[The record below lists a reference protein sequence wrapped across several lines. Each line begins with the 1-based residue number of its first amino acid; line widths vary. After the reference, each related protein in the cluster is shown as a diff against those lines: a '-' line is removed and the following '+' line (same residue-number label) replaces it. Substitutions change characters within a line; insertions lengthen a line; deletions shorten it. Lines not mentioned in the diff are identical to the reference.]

1 MKVKPPRFYRHRI
14 IRPKYRKIKD
24 KSCPPIV
31 APAPQRIVEGIA
43 SVELLVYVIIAKYLD
58 HLPLYRQCSI
68 YKRYGFSVSR
78 QNMVRWVEK
87 AAQWMEPIYNYM
99 EMELIEGDYL
109 QVDET
114 PIEYCDPDYGMKKS
128 RKGYLCGYSRPNENV
143 CYKWRLSRTH
153 EATTAHFA
161 DFKGVLQSDAYQPY
175 ITFEKG
181 NEFVELAACMG
192 PCPPQVLRRQ
202 RPEPSRVR
210 RLPRACWEAVCRRN
224 RNPRKEPFTRSRS
237 RATSEEIR
245 QHARSYLPRIRNFET
260 KVLAQEPSRES
271 LRLLASNLELPLD
284 LPHPWSSRHRQ
295 QCYGKRDSPNGDRE
309 KELALRRSP

>member
-1 MKVKPPRFYRHRI
+1 MRRRPPTSPTSRECSKAMPTNLTSPSKRGTSSWSWRLAG
-14 IRPKYRKIKD
+14 PM
-24 KSCPPIV
+24 
-31 APAPQRIVEGIA
+31 PAA
-43 SVELLVYVIIAKYLD
+43 SVFRFAVV
-58 HLPLYRQCSI
+58 
-68 YKRYGFSVSR
+68 
-78 QNMVRWVEK
+78 
-87 AAQWMEPIYNYM
+87 
-99 EMELIEGDYL
+99 
-109 QVDET
+109 VD
-114 PIEYCDPDYGMKKS
+114 S
-128 RKGYLCGYSRPNENV
+128 S
-143 CYKWRLSRTH
+143 
-153 EATTAHFA
+153 
-161 DFKGVLQSDAYQPY
+161 
-175 ITFEKG
+175 
-181 NEFVELAACMG
+181 
-192 PCPPQVLRRQ
+192 VLRRQ
-202 RPEPSRVR
+202 RPAPSRVR